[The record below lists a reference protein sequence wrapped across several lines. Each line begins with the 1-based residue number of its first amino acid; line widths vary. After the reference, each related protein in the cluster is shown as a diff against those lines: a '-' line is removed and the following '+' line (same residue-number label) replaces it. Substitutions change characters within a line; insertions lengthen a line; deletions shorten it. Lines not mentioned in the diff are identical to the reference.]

1 MTARLAAWW
10 EARSARE
17 RTLLRLAGAACA
29 LVLALRIGTG
39 VVRDLA
45 ATRARIESQEHDLAT
60 VRRLARELVE
70 RRTAAASTDD
80 RPLVTR
86 IEATASSV
94 VGHERIASMTPMVG
108 ADEGVALR
116 LVGASLGEVV
126 RVLYGVEQAGDRI
139 DTVDLVKHP
148 DDPSR
153 FDVTLEIAR
162 GGTS

>member
-10 EARSARE
+10 TARSTRE
-17 RTLLRLAGAACA
+17 QTLVRVAGVACA

-39 VVRDLA
+39 VMQDLA

-60 VRRLARELVE
+60 VRRLAHELVQ
-70 RRTAAASTDD
+70 RRPAAAGADE

>member
-1 MTARLAAWW
+1 M
-10 EARSARE
+10 
-17 RTLLRLAGAACA
+17 AGAACGI
-29 LVLALRIGTG
+29 VLTLRIGTG
-39 VVRDLA
+39 VMQELA
-45 ATRARIESQEHDLAT
+45 ATRTRIESQERDLVT
-60 VRRLARELVE
+60 VRRLGRELVQH
-70 RRTAAASTDD
+70 RAAAAGADE

-108 ADEGVALR
+108 GGDGVALR

>member
-1 MTARLAAWW
+1 MRTRLRTWW
-10 EARSARE
+10 EARSSRE
-17 RTLLRLAGAACA
+17 HTLLRLAATACA
-29 LVLALRIGTG
+29 LALAFSIGTG
-39 VVRDLA
+39 VMQNLA
-45 ATRARIESQEHDLAT
+45 ATRARIESQERDLTA
-60 VRRLARELVE
+60 VRRLARELVQ
-70 RRTAAASTDD
+70 RRTTAARADD

-108 ADEGVALR
+108 AEEGVALR

>member
-1 MTARLAAWW
+1 MTARLASWW
-10 EARSARE
+10 EARSPRE
-17 RTLLRLAGAACA
+17 QTLLRLAGAACA
-29 LVLALRIGTG
+29 LVLALRVGMDVIQ
-39 VVRDLA
+39 DLA
-45 ATRARIESQEHDLAT
+45 ATRARIESQERDLAT
-60 VRRLARELVE
+60 VRRLARELVQ
-70 RRTAAASTDD
+70 RRTAAASADD

-86 IEATASSV
+86 IEAAASAV

-108 ADEGVALR
+108 ADDGVALR

-126 RVLYGVEQAGDRI
+126 RVLYDVEQAGDRI

-148 DDPSR
+148 DDASR